1 MGTIVSEPAPELQAL
16 WPIGAICGPDDLC
29 SPADGTTTIR
39 YPGQGRVQN
48 LKVPK
53 GMHLTPREFSDW
65 EHKAITLLGM
75 SGIGKTTL
83 ANKLPK
89 TEWFHY
95 SADYRIG
102 TKYLEEHILDNIK
115 KQAMK
120 VDFLRDL
127 LLGDSIY
134 ICSNITVHNLAPVST
149 FLGKIGSHAK
159 GGLSLEEFKERQRLH
174 HEAEIAAMKDV
185 APFIA
190 KAREIYGYNHF
201 LNDAGGSVCELN
213 DAGAIQCLAD
223 NTIIVYIRA
232 DEEMENTLIQ
242 RAIDSPKP
250 LYYQERFLDEKLAE
264 FMADEGVAEIDDID
278 PDRFVRWMFP
288 KLVEHRR
295 PLYQALADEHGYTVE
310 SRDVEQVRDEA
321 DILEM
326 IAGALASPP
335 AGDVAAKRA

>member
-1 MGTIVSEPAPELQAL
+1 MLAASRPVQA
-16 WPIGAICGPDDLC
+16 GARTQRPWT
-29 SPADGTTTIR
+29 S
-39 YPGQGRVQN
+39 
-48 LKVPK
+48 
-53 GMHLTPREFSDW
+53 MHLTPREFSAW

-102 TKYLEEHILDNIK
+102 TKYLEEPILDNIK

-127 LLGDSIY
+127 LRSDSIY

-149 FLGKIGSHAK
+149 FLGKIGNRSK

-190 KAREIYGYNHF
+190 KAREIYGYDHF
-201 LNDAGGSVCELN
+201 INDAGGSVCELN
-213 DAGAIQCLAD
+213 DDEAIRCLAD
-223 NTIIVYIRA
+223 NTLIIYIRA
-232 DEEMENTLIQ
+232 DEEMENILIQ

-250 LYYQERFLDEKLAE
+250 LYYQEQFLDTKLAE
-264 FMADEGVAEIDDID
+264 FMRHEDIHEIDDID
-278 PDRFVRWMFP
+278 PDKFVRWIFP
-288 KLVEHRR
+288 KLVAHRR
-295 PLYQALADEHGYTVE
+295 PLYQALADRHGYTIE
-310 SRDVEQVRDEA
+310 SRDVENVRDEA
-321 DILEM
+321 DILEL
-326 IAGALASPP
+326 ISTALDKPRPRDLSVKQA
-335 AGDVAAKRA
+335 

>member
-1 MGTIVSEPAPELQAL
+1 MLAGRRGGLPAARTPPERIQR
-16 WPIGAICGPDDLC
+16 
-29 SPADGTTTIR
+29 IR
-39 YPGQGRVQN
+39 IR
-48 LKVPK
+48 
-53 GMHLTPREFSDW
+53 MHLTSREFTEW
-65 EHKAITLLGM
+65 QHKAITLLGM

-102 TKYLEEHILDNIK
+102 TKYLEEPILDNIK

-127 LLGDSIY
+127 LRSDSIY

-149 FLGKIGSHAK
+149 FLGKIGDHTK
-159 GGLSLEEFKERQRLH
+159 DGLSLEEFKERQRLH

-190 KAREIYGYNHF
+190 KAREIYGYDHF
-201 LNDAGGSVCELN
+201 INDAGGSVCELN
-213 DAGAIQCLAD
+213 DDEAIRCLAD
-223 NTIIVYIRA
+223 NTLIIYIRA

-250 LYYQERFLDEKLAE
+250 LYYQEQFLDDKLGQYMRNE
-264 FMADEGVAEIDDID
+264 RISEIDDID

-288 KLVEHRR
+288 KLVDHRR
-295 PLYQALADEHGYTVE
+295 PRNQALADRHGYTVE
-310 SRDVEQVRDEA
+310 ARDVEKVRDEA
-321 DILEM
+321 DILEL
-326 IAGALASPP
+326 IANVLDKPEKSDLSVKQA
-335 AGDVAAKRA
+335 

>member
-1 MGTIVSEPAPELQAL
+1 MQ
-16 WPIGAICGPDDLC
+16 
-29 SPADGTTTIR
+29 
-39 YPGQGRVQN
+39 
-48 LKVPK
+48 
-53 GMHLTPREFSDW
+53 LTPREFFNW
-65 EHKAITLLGM
+65 KNKAITLLGM

-102 TKYLEEHILDNIK
+102 TQYLEERILDNIK

-127 LLGDSIY
+127 LRSDSIY
-134 ICSNITVHNLAPVST
+134 ICSNISVHNLAPVST
-149 FLGKIGSHAK
+149 FLGKIGDHAK

-190 KAREIYGYNHF
+190 KAQEIYGYNHF

-213 DAGAIQCLAD
+213 DDEAIRCLAD
-223 NTIIVYIRA
+223 NTLIIYIRA
-232 DEEMENTLIQ
+232 DEKMENTLIR

-250 LYYQERFLDEKLAE
+250 LYYQEHFLDERLGE
-264 FMADEGVAEIDDID
+264 FMRSEGVEEIDSID
-278 PDRFVRWMFP
+278 PDKFVRWIFP

-295 PLYQALADEHGYTVE
+295 PLYQALADQHGYTVE

-321 DILEM
+321 DILEL
-326 IAGALASPP
+326 ISNALDRPP
-335 AGDVAAKRA
+335 ARDLSAKQA

>member
-1 MGTIVSEPAPELQAL
+1 
-16 WPIGAICGPDDLC
+16 
-29 SPADGTTTIR
+29 
-39 YPGQGRVQN
+39 
-48 LKVPK
+48 
-53 GMHLTPREFSDW
+53 MHLTPREFRNW
-65 EHKAITLLGM
+65 ENKAITLLGM

-102 TKYLEEHILDNIK
+102 TKYLEEPILDNIK

-127 LLGDSIY
+127 LLSDSIY

-149 FLGKIGSHAK
+149 FLGKIGDRTK
-159 GGLSLEEFKERQRLH
+159 GGLSLTEFKERQRLH

-213 DAGAIQCLAD
+213 DDGAIGSLAD
-223 NTIIVYIRA
+223 NSLIIYIRA
-232 DEEMENTLIQ
+232 DNAMENTLIQ
-242 RAIDSPKP
+242 RAVDSPKP
-250 LYYQERFLDEKLAE
+250 LYYQEQFLDKRLSEY
-264 FMADEGVAEIDDID
+264 MGDEGIAEIDSID
-278 PDRFVRWMFP
+278 PDKFVRWMFP
-288 KLVEHRR
+288 KLVDHRR

-310 SRDVEQVRDEA
+310 SRDVERVRDEA
-321 DILEM
+321 DILDL
-326 IAGALASPP
+326 IASALNKPDTGKLS
-335 AGDVAAKRA
+335 VKRA